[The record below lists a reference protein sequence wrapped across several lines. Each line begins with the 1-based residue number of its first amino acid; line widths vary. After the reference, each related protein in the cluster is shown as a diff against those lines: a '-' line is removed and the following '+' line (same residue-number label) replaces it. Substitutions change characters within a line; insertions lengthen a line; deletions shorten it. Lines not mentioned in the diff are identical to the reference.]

1 MPKVWR
7 TIACWFTCSARGSS
21 LVNRGHGP
29 YEIQHDGTLGRLIWN
44 IVTLLLHCYIFPSPT
59 SKNGVS
65 SNLTSI
71 FLVSWNYQWLPVTP
85 VLHGGSEPLTKRRS
99 EKSELCPSVGFN
111 LVRLL
116 SHWSTFGWIQNAV
129 LLYIIYMYMLC
140 YCNYIS
146 HLHFKQKIK
155 VTTSFIWLRI
165 RMDTIPL
172 SLQWVASLRQI
183 VLAITSGALNEIH
196 GAGTVVWFVLWKAP
210 GWEQVNYA
218 YTSSYIYICMYTCVY
233 VYMYICM
240 YIYTHVYTRR

>member
-1 MPKVWR
+1 MASSHSRASWR
-7 TIACWFTCSARGSS
+7 FRTVDQAAKWKIWAMSQCGFQSGSFALPLVHFWVNSECSF
-21 LVNRGHGP
+21 VI
-29 YEIQHDGTLGRLIWN
+29 Y
-44 IVTLLLHCYIFPSPT
+44 Y
-59 SKNGVS
+59 
-65 SNLTSI
+65 
-71 FLVSWNYQWLPVTP
+71 
-85 VLHGGSEPLTKRRS
+85 
-99 EKSELCPSVGFN
+99 
-111 LVRLL
+111 
-116 SHWSTFGWIQNAV
+116 
-129 LLYIIYMYMLC
+129 IYMYMLC

-218 YTSSYIYICMYTCVY
+218 CTSSYIYIYVCIHVY

>member
-1 MPKVWR
+1 MDLLKFNTMEPWVG
-7 TIACWFTCSARGSS
+7 WF
-21 LVNRGHGP
+21 
-29 YEIQHDGTLGRLIWN
+29 EI
-44 IVTLLLHCYIFPSPT
+44 LLHCCYIVTSSHPQPLKMGFLPIWRPYFWWAETINGFQSLPCFMEVQNRWPSGEVKNLSYVPVWVSIWFVCSPT
-59 SKNGVS
+59 G
-65 SNLTSI
+65 
-71 FLVSWNYQWLPVTP
+71 
-85 VLHGGSEPLTKRRS
+85 PLLGEFRMQF
-99 EKSELCPSVGFN
+99 C
-111 LVRLL
+111 
-116 SHWSTFGWIQNAV
+116 
-129 LLYIIYMYMLC
+129 YILYMYMLC

-218 YTSSYIYICMYTCVY
+218 YTSSYIYIYVCIHVY